1 MITEVRE
8 GKTIATTKH
17 ELICLIKD
25 RINRQGNACNLS
37 DIDVSRI
44 KDMSFLFWDFRD
56 FNGDISEW
64 DVSNVQNMVCMFAN
78 TKFNGDISKWDV
90 SSVEDMTS
98 MFDNSQFNGDIS
110 NWNVSNVVNM
120 SYMFRHSKFNGDVSK
135 WDISNVLFMRE
146 MFALSYFNGDLRQW
160 RDKMNPECD
169 CTFMLWSTYTRTH

>member
-1 MITEVRE
+1 MIAEVRE
-8 GKTIATTKH
+8 GKTIVTTKR

-25 RINRQGNACNLS
+25 RISRQGNACNLS

-78 TKFNGDISKWDV
+78 TQFNGDISKWDV
-90 SSVEDMTS
+90 SSVEDMTG
-98 MFDNSQFNGDIS
+98 MFENSHFNGDIS

-135 WDISNVLFMRE
+135 WDISNVLFMKE

-169 CTFMLWSTYTRTH
+169 CTFMLWNTYTRTH